1 VTVERERSSPP
12 LRYHRRMTTA
22 RMPFA
27 WRRFVRAPRTWLL
40 WLALLVAAGHS
51 LATWHP
57 YTHTTSELAAQAAGK
72 HALSACDVCL
82 TAAAALGAAP
92 PMVPPALALAATEP
106 ALQPLPVAAMPHAPV
121 RRPYAIRA
129 PPLPA

>member
-1 VTVERERSSPP
+1 
-12 LRYHRRMTTA
+12 MTLA
-22 RMPFA
+22 RMPLA
-27 WRRFVRAPRTWLL
+27 WRRQVRMPRTWLL

-57 YTHTTSELAAQAAGK
+57 YTHTPLELAGQSGK
-72 HALSACDVCL
+72 QHALSACDVCL

-92 PMVPPALALAATEP
+92 PAVPPAIASPLAGP
-106 ALQPLPVAAMPHAPV
+106 AIRPLPSAALPHAPV

-129 PPLPA
+129 PPLTA

>member
-1 VTVERERSSPP
+1 
-12 LRYHRRMTTA
+12 MTTA

-27 WRRFVRAPRTWLL
+27 WRRWVRAPRTWLL
-40 WLALLVAAGHS
+40 GLALLVAAGHS

-72 HALSACDVCL
+72 QHALSACDVCL

-92 PMVPPALALAATEP
+92 PAVPPVLAAPMAEP
-106 ALQPLPVAAMPHAPV
+106 APKPSSLATVSHAAA

-129 PPLPA
+129 PPITA

>member
-1 VTVERERSSPP
+1 
-12 LRYHRRMTTA
+12 MTPA

-27 WRRFVRAPRTWLL
+27 WRRWVRVPRTWLL
-40 WLALLVAAGHS
+40 GLALLVAAGHS

-57 YTHTTSELAAQAAGK
+57 YTHTVGDLAAQASGK
-72 HALSACDVCL
+72 QHALSACDVCL

-92 PMVPPALALAATEP
+92 PSVPLALALPMAEP
-106 ALQPLPVAAMPHAPV
+106 ALQALAPAAVAHAPV

-129 PPLPA
+129 PPFTA

>member
-1 VTVERERSSPP
+1 
-12 LRYHRRMTTA
+12 MTTA

-40 WLALLVAAGHS
+40 WLAFLVAAGHS

-57 YTHTTSELAAQAAGK
+57 YSHSTSELAAQAAGK
-72 HALSACDVCL
+72 QHALSACDVCL

-92 PMVPPALALAATEP
+92 PAAPPALSSPAAEP
-106 ALQPLPVAAMPHAPV
+106 TFQPLPLADVPAAPV

-129 PPLPA
+129 PPLLA

>member
-1 VTVERERSSPP
+1 
-12 LRYHRRMTTA
+12 MTTA

-57 YTHTTSELAAQAAGK
+57 YTHTINELAAQSAGK
-72 HALSACDVCL
+72 QHALSACDVCL

-92 PMVPPALALAATEP
+92 PSLPPALALPIAQP
-106 ALQPLPVAAMPHAPV
+106 ALQPPAQAAVAHAPV
-121 RRPYAIRA
+121 RCPYAIRA
-129 PPLPA
+129 PPFTA

>member
-1 VTVERERSSPP
+1 
-12 LRYHRRMTTA
+12 MTTA

-27 WRRFVRAPRTWLL
+27 WRRWVRAPRTWLL
-40 WLALLVAAGHS
+40 WLALLIAAGHS

-57 YTHTTSELAAQAAGK
+57 YSHTISELAAQAAGK
-72 HALSACDVCL
+72 QHALSACDVCL

-92 PMVPPALALAATEP
+92 PAVPPALALPMAEP
-106 ALQPLPVAAMPHAPV
+106 ALQPLPQAALPHAPL

-129 PPLPA
+129 PPFTA

>member
-1 VTVERERSSPP
+1 

-40 WLALLVAAGHS
+40 WLALLVAAGHT

-57 YTHTTSELAAQAAGK
+57 YSHPVSELAAQAAGK
-72 HALSACDVCL
+72 QHALSACDVCL

-92 PMVPPALALAATEP
+92 PAMPATLALPLAQPALR
-106 ALQPLPVAAMPHAPV
+106 PLPAVAVAHAPQ

-129 PPLPA
+129 PPLAA